1 MKSIK
6 ILLLS
11 QSHII
16 QLDLSRDDVLGAVE
30 QAMREHSA
38 DSYEMHPK
46 IGVHPAGTDPDYF
59 IHATPAYFKQLGAC
73 GLKWVG
79 GFAKNPPH
87 GLPIVTGIQVC
98 NNVDTG
104 IPLAVMDCAYLTGL
118 RTAAVS
124 TVSALP

>member
-1 MKSIK
+1 VLIAQNLLSIGQAAVSSWGILIATCGFMKSIK

-11 QSHII
+11 QSDII

-59 IHATPAYFKQLGAC
+59 IHATPAYLKQLGAC
-73 GLKWVG
+73 RLKWVG

-87 GLPIVTGIQVC
+87 GLPIVTGI
-98 NNVDTG
+98 
-104 IPLAVMDCAYLTGL
+104 
-118 RTAAVS
+118 
-124 TVSALP
+124 